1 MRLGCATRPYQA
13 LTLPHACEHIAAAG
27 FTEVA
32 LFYNQTQDGAAIAVT
47 ADSTAPQ
54 IAAARQACDAAGL
67 LPSLLLAGEW
77 QVAGGQAAAL
87 DRYRRLIENTQQ
99 LGASMLLD
107 FGCEHADLLPDYI
120 ALMQAIEPV
129 ARAANITICIKP
141 HGGISTQPLHLIALK
156 QILTSDVFML
166 SFDPGNLLYYS
177 AGQIQPE
184 DYIDA
189 LAPYCANFIIKDYQL
204 TPSGPSVAVTPGEG
218 EVDFL
223 SLIRSLHTHQF
234 NGPLYLELVAGAALP
249 EIDRNVRRS
258 QQRMTSWHKASKT
271 EFTSLYCN

>member
-1 MRLGCATRPYQA
+1 MQLGCATRPYQA

-47 ADSTAPQ
+47 ADSTAQQ

-67 LPSLLLAGEW
+67 LPSLLLAGDW

-107 FGCEHADLLPDYI
+107 FGCENADLLPDYI
-120 ALMQAIEPV
+120 ALMQAIEPM
-129 ARAANITICIKP
+129 ARAASITICIKP

-177 AGQIQPE
+177 KGQIQPE

-189 LAPYCANFIIKDYQL
+189 LARYCANFIVKDYLL
-204 TPSGPSVAVTPGEG
+204 TPTGPSVAITPGEG
-218 EVDFL
+218 EVDFP
-223 SLIRSLHTHQF
+223 SLIRSLHAHQF
-234 NGPLYLELVAGAALP
+234 HGPLYLELVAGATLA
-249 EIDRNVRRS
+249 EIDRNVRSARQQMQAWLNDS
-258 QQRMTSWHKASKT
+258 QFELASI
-271 EFTSLYCN
+271 